1 MSEAAARPE
10 QAKSEQ
16 AKPEQAKPDQT
27 WLRRFHKAKPDAPR
41 LICFPHAGGSAS
53 YFYAFSDQF
62 APDIEVFA
70 VQYPGRQDRI
80 AEPSP
85 ESLAELADRL
95 AAVIAPL
102 GCERT
107 AFFGHS
113 FGSVLSFEVAR
124 RVAGQLGAGPVALF
138 ASGYPAPSRIRNGS
152 VHRRDDAGLV
162 RELRELGGIEERW
175 LDDPDILAAILPPL
189 RADYRLIETHQRT
202 SERLDGV
209 RLTMFTG
216 DGDPHTTL
224 EEAEAWRE
232 ATTGEFALEVF
243 AGGHFYLDDHLP
255 ALAQSVR
262 TRVEQAVYSGAARQD
277 QA

>member
-1 MSEAAARPE
+1 MSTAADRPGQAGPE
-10 QAKSEQ
+10 Q
-16 AKPEQAKPDQT
+16 PKPDQT

-53 YFYAFSDQF
+53 YFYAFSDQL

-85 ESLAELADRL
+85 ESLGELADRL

-152 VHRRDDAGLV
+152 VHHRDDAGLV

-175 LDDPDILAAILPPL
+175 LEDPDILAAILPPL

-202 SERLDGV
+202 SETLDGV

-216 DGDPHTTL
+216 DADPHTTL
-224 EEAEAWRE
+224 EEAESWRE